1 MDKGF
6 SPRTFLPEFTLFSI
20 MALLLFINLGVFDL
34 DPFSEFFHLE
44 SAKETLSLGRFW
56 VPVLNGHDYVVRP
69 PLWTWLT
76 IIGFKLGGIGLSVA
90 RLPAALLSLAA
101 LGFTYLMT
109 MELTKSR
116 FSALFSTSLLA
127 VSWGFF
133 YLGALATADIL
144 TLNLN
149 LIFLWA
155 FLKWKDQASRRNNPV
170 EEMNRSMLLMGSVL
184 GLLVLNSGS
193 LNVLLLMGVTALY
206 LLLGQNTLL
215 LNRMNFRSLL
225 LPAVLIP
232 LPWLLWVTLQPGQS
246 GFILNY
252 LLVYPLQK
260 TLGLGLWANLK
271 GDWLFYAKRLFLD
284 LLPFWLLVP
293 AAFLDPE
300 ANTGNTRHQSAP
312 PTLWLLSWFLAGFTV
327 YSLSAFQ
334 EPTLILPF
342 IPPLAIIAGSYLAQ
356 VVEASHNK
364 THAYYERV
372 LITYI
377 MLLLIAAVLLTIVI
391 FQVVPSN
398 YVAGFWKLPGLAVLE
413 SLTLKDKV
421 FPLPEAF
428 PLWKFWLIPGP
439 FILLIGA
446 FTLFFLQFSRKLSL
460 TPLALTSSLLIF
472 MLFVKAVYLPIM
484 HRPVNQY
491 LAQQL
496 NHSLKA
502 GDRVLLFSRHPA
514 VKRVMFYIA
523 PQHRAAVRMVHSG
536 QQVSQTLE
544 SGHGI
549 IYGVIRE
556 KSYFNDLDYQYRMLF
571 RVNHYNWQW
580 DLGNLGEMGKLLGG
594 RLPEFDKMR
603 SEILML
609 QSLPAD
615 TLRVIQQEEQSR
627 QTQSQTRKRK

>member
-6 SPRTFLPEFTLFSI
+6 SPRAFLPELSLFAI
-20 MALLLFINLGVFDL
+20 MALLLFINLGVFDI

-44 SAKETLSLGRFW
+44 SAKETLSLQRFW
-56 VPVLNGHDYVVRP
+56 IPSLNGHDYLVRA

-76 IIGFKLGGIGLSVA
+76 MISFKLGGIGLSVA
-90 RLPAALLSLAA
+90 RLPAALLSLTA

-116 FSALFSTSLLA
+116 FSALFSTGLLA

-133 YLGALATADIL
+133 YLGSLATADIL
-144 TLNLN
+144 TLNLD
-149 LIFLWA
+149 LVFLWT
-155 FLKWKDQASRRNNPV
+155 FLKWKDQTSRRNNPV
-170 EEMNRSMLLMGSVL
+170 EEMNRSMLLMGTVL

-193 LNVLLLMGVTALY
+193 LNVLLMMAVASLY
-206 LLLGQNTLL
+206 LILGQNTLL
-215 LNRMNFRSLL
+215 FNRMNFRSLL

-246 GFILNY
+246 GFMVNY

-260 TLGLGLWANLK
+260 ALGLGLWASLK
-271 GDWLFYAKRLFLD
+271 GDWLFYVKRLPFE
-284 LLPFWLLVP
+284 LLPFWFLVP
-293 AAFLDPE
+293 AAFFDPE
-300 ANTGNTRHQSAP
+300 ANTVNTRHQSAP
-312 PTLWLLSWFLAGFTV
+312 PTVWLLSWFLMGFTLC
-327 YSLSAFQ
+327 SLSAFQ
-334 EPTLILPF
+334 EPTLILPL

-364 THAYYERV
+364 THAYYEKV

-377 MLLLIAAVLLTIVI
+377 MLLLVAAVLLTIVI

-413 SLTLKDKV
+413 ALTLKDKV

-439 FILLIGA
+439 FILLVGA
-446 FTLFFLQFSRKLSL
+446 FSLFFLQVSRKLSL

-472 MLFVKAVYLPIM
+472 MLFLKAVYLPIM

-491 LAQQL
+491 LAQEL
-496 NHSLKA
+496 NHNLKA
-502 GDRVLLFSRHPA
+502 GDRVLLFSLHPA
-514 VKRVMFYIA
+514 VKRILFYID
-523 PQHRAAVRMVHSG
+523 PQHRPAVHVVNSG
-536 QQVSQTLE
+536 QQVAQALE
-544 SGHGI
+544 NGNGI

-556 KSYFNDLDYQYRMLF
+556 KSYFNDLDYQYRNLF
-571 RVNHYNWQW
+571 RVNQYSWQW
-580 DLGNLGEMGKLLGG
+580 DLGNLGEMGKLLTG

-603 SEILML
+603 SEILTL

-615 TLRVIQQEEQSR
+615 TLRVIQREEQIR
-627 QTQSQTRKRK
+627 PETKRRNRN